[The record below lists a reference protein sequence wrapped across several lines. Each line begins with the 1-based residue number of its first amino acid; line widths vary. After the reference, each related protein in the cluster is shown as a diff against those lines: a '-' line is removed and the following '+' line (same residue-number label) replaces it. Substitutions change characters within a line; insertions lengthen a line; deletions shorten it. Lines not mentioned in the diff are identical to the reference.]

1 MEEMHM
7 MFKNKKIPV
16 KILANIDVSSYYWC
30 NSAKLIHINGTG
42 AFETSTMEISND
54 YYGSTYLSH
63 IKLNGV
69 PIAQKDSPS
78 CPTCASLLATG
89 YGINNI
95 DCPEIKD
102 IQNKINSPYV
112 NLETSIIDITSILGL
127 LQTGLYVIADIEA
140 YPTDGNGHFFW
151 DIIDSFTENPA
162 TAGVLTDDYD
172 YVDGIPVYLYPT
184 QDTKSFDESRVDYYL
199 KMYEDYDNAPRT
211 IIYNY
216 SEFISLVLDG
226 HHKACAAAKLGKKV
240 KCIGILPYTG
250 IEYRNDGKLT
260 IPSKVTYSGIKI
272 EYNDIPKYYQ
282 KRYIDKRNIITF
294 TPLEKLETN
303 LINREWERCY
313 YESSKNYPDVDDF
326 AEMNVCELNM
336 EVISENDI
344 LSLIN
349 ESDSDKIKAIG
360 RLLLVLTYNNDVRTK
375 TFALKCAKV
384 ECYDLRKTA
393 FKVLSSIKN
402 DSEIEQFFIEH
413 LVEDTDKHSMLR
425 MIASSYWD

>member
-1 MEEMHM
+1 ML
-7 MFKNKKIPV
+7 FNNKKIPV
-16 KILANIDVSSYYWC
+16 EILVDIDVSSYFWC
-30 NSAKLIHINGTG
+30 NSAKLIHVNGTG
-42 AFETSTMEISND
+42 AFETTTMEINND

-89 YGINNI
+89 YGINNV

-112 NLETSIIDITSILGL
+112 DLKTSIIDLTPILGL

-151 DIIDSFTENPA
+151 EINDSFTENPA

-184 QDTKSFDESRVDYYL
+184 QDTKYFDENRVDHYL
-199 KMYEDYDNAPRT
+199 KMYENYSNAPRT

-216 SEFISLVLDG
+216 SEFISLILDG

-250 IEYRNDGKLT
+250 IEYINNGKLT

-272 EYNDIPKYYQ
+272 EYKDIPEYFQ
-282 KRYIDKRNIITF
+282 KHYIDKRNKTRF
-294 TPLEKLETN
+294 TKLEKLETN
-303 LINREWERCY
+303 LINREWGKY
-313 YESSKNYPDVDDF
+313 YHDSSENYPDVDDF
-326 AEMNVCELNM
+326 AEMYVYGLDIT
-336 EVISENDI
+336 VISDAKI
-344 LSLIN
+344 LSLLT
-349 ESDSDKIKAIG
+349 EVDSDKTKILR
-360 RLLLVLTYNNDVRTK
+360 RLLLVLSDNNDERTK
-375 TFALKCAKV
+375 AIALKCAKFD
-384 ECYDLRKTA
+384 CSDLKETA
-393 FKVLSSIKN
+393 FKVLTTIKN
-402 DSEIEQFFIEH
+402 DSDIEQFFIDY

-425 MIASSYWD
+425 MIASGYWD